1 VINPLDSPYSPSYN
15 LNHSEVVR
23 EKCLIEKDVLGGS
36 IRRKSSPKSSEGFA
50 EESNQQVDRHG
61 IARYSSG

>member
-1 VINPLDSPYSPSYN
+1 MRSN
-15 LNHSEVVR
+15 
-23 EKCLIEKDVLGGS
+23 LIEKDVIDGS
-36 IRRKSSPKSSEGFA
+36 IHREAALKSSEVHA